1 MQNNSSHVTFG
12 AKRWIN
18 GSEAVFVEYPFF
30 VISVA
35 LLAAVVQRATFLL
48 VFVVLY
54 DRIEGVF
61 VFQKI
66 VIQEFWESVFRL
78 IIL

>member
-12 AKRWIN
+12 AKSGIN
-18 GSEAVFVEYPFF
+18 GSAAVFVEYPFF